1 MADRRGVLAGLAVTL
16 VLVSAVAT
24 TYVALTHGF
33 ATDIEIPLRA
43 AERWLAG
50 GVVYDPAAFDR
61 RGADLP
67 FLYPP
72 FTLPIVA
79 PLVGLPRPLVHAAA
93 VVACLLCALVCCRR
107 LGLPR
112 WAWAPALLW
121 PPFSEG
127 IISAN
132 VQVPLFAAYCLAFVP
147 TREPTRTDG
156 LLVTLVG
163 ALKVS
168 QFQPWLATLRRRP
181 AAALAGAVAVLCFGL
196 LTLPLVGLDSWL
208 AWLGQA
214 GRAGDPAWAYAG
226 EPLSLVVGRPV
237 ALTITL
243 LTAVAALVV
252 PWRMAAA
259 MIGLLVVVGAPSLHM
274 YGFLFVLPALLA
286 VRRDVGLLA
295 AALIASYQY
304 PLIWAG
310 VALAAGS
317 LLLAERRELVPQ
329 EVRATS

>member
-1 MADRRGVLAGLAVTL
+1 MPDRRVVLVVLATLLVAVS
-16 VLVSAVAT
+16 VVAT

-43 AERWLAG
+43 SERWLAG
-50 GVVYDPAAFDR
+50 DIVYDPEAFDR
-61 RGADLP
+61 SGADLP

-72 FTLPIVA
+72 LALPVVA
-79 PLVGLPRPLVHAAA
+79 PLLWLPRLVVHAAA
-93 VVACLLCALVCCRR
+93 VAACVACALFCCRR

-112 WAWAPALLW
+112 WTWLPALLW
-121 PPFSEG
+121 PPLSEG

-132 VQVPLFAAYCLAFVP
+132 VQVPLFAAYCVAFVP
-147 TREPTRTDG
+147 ARGPSRIDG

-163 ALKVS
+163 AFKVS

-181 AAALAGAVAVLCFGL
+181 VAALAGAAVMIAFGL
-196 LTLPLVGLDSWL
+196 LTLPVVGLEAWAS
-208 AWLGQA
+208 WLGQA

-226 EPLSLVVGRPV
+226 EPLSLVVGRPLG
-237 ALTITL
+237 LTITV

-252 PWRMAAA
+252 PWRLAAA
-259 MIGLLVVVGAPSLHM
+259 AIGLLVVVGAPSLHM
-274 YGFLFVLPALLA
+274 YGFLFVLPSLLV

-295 AALIASYQY
+295 ATLIASYQY

-310 VALAAGS
+310 VALAGGS
-317 LLLAERRELVPQ
+317 LLIGERRHAIAPEVP
-329 EVRATS
+329 ATS

>member
-1 MADRRGVLAGLAVTL
+1 MLAGLAVAV
-16 VLVSAVAT
+16 VLISAVAT

-72 FTLPIVA
+72 FALPVVA
-79 PLVGLPRPLVHAAA
+79 PLLWLPRAVVHTAA
-93 VVACLLCALVCCRR
+93 VIGCLLCALVCCRR

-132 VQVPLFAAYCLAFVP
+132 VQVPLFAAYCLALVP
-147 TREPTRTDG
+147 PREPGRTDG
-156 LLVTLVG
+156 LLVALVG

-181 AAALAGAVAVLCFGL
+181 ASALAGAIAVLGFGL
-196 LTLPLVGLDSWL
+196 LTLPLVGVESWV

-226 EPLSLVVGRPV
+226 EPLSLVLGRPV
-237 ALTITL
+237 ALTITV
-243 LTAVAALVV
+243 LTALAAIVV

-259 MIGLLVVVGAPSLHM
+259 AIGLLVVIGAPSLHM

-295 AALIASYQY
+295 AALIATYQY

-310 VALAAGS
+310 VALAGAG
-317 LLLAERRELVPQ
+317 LVVVERRGVAPQ